1 MNNLSKLDFAGQ
13 HIYIGLDVHK
23 KSWSVCILTHQ
34 LEHKT
39 FSQPPDPVVLVNYL
53 KRNFPGA
60 TYHAVYEAGY
70 SGFWTHDRL
79 RELGVDCIVVNPAD
93 VPTKN
98 KEKKR
103 KRDKVDCRKL
113 ARSLRN
119 GELTGIYVP
128 TRIKVEDR
136 SLLRTRRNMVK
147 KQTRC
152 KNQIKAMLLFYG
164 IHIPPEMDHQCN
176 WSRRFIAWIEAIQME
191 KASGNVALKVHLE
204 ELHHIRRIVA
214 NLNRS
219 IRALS
224 RTDEYRENVRL
235 LKLAPGISILSA
247 MTYLT
252 ELYHISRFRSLD
264 QLASYVGLIPDTDSS
279 GEKDTTTGIT
289 KRRNPVLRGILIE
302 SAWIAAR
309 KDPALTMAFEKL
321 CTRMKK
327 THAIIYI
334 ARKLLNRIRYILKN
348 QMEYVPAVVQ

>member
-1 MNNLSKLDFAGQ
+1 MNNLTKLDFAGQ

-39 FSQPPDPVVLVNYL
+39 FTQPPDPTVLVNYL

-98 KEKKR
+98 KERKR

-164 IHIPPEMDHQCN
+164 IHIPPEMHQGN
-176 WSRRFIAWIEAIQME
+176 WSRRFIAWIEAIQLE
-191 KASGNVALKVHLE
+191 KASGNIALKVHLE

-247 MTYLT
+247 MTFLT
-252 ELYHISRFRSLD
+252 EMKSGMISS
-264 QLASYVGLIPDTDSS
+264 V
-279 GEKDTTTGIT
+279 
-289 KRRNPVLRGILIE
+289 
-302 SAWIAAR
+302 
-309 KDPALTMAFEKL
+309 
-321 CTRMKK
+321 
-327 THAIIYI
+327 
-334 ARKLLNRIRYILKN
+334 
-348 QMEYVPAVVQ
+348 

>member
-1 MNNLSKLDFAGQ
+1 MNNLSKLDFTGQ
-13 HIYIGLDVHK
+13 HLYIGMDVHK

-39 FSQPPDPVVLVNYL
+39 FSQPPDPTVLVNYL

-60 TYHAVYEAGY
+60 TYHAAYEAGY

-79 RELGVDCIVVNPAD
+79 RELGVECIVVNPAD

-98 KEKKR
+98 KERVR

-113 ARSLRN
+113 ARSLRS

-164 IHIPPEMDHQCN
+164 IHIPPDMDEGN
-176 WSRRFIAWIEAIQME
+176 WPRKFIAWIEAIRME

-204 ELHHIRRIVA
+204 ELHHIRRIVVD
-214 NLNRS
+214 LNRN
-219 IRALS
+219 IRDLS

-235 LKLAPGISILSA
+235 LKMAPGISTLTA
-247 MTYLT
+247 MTFLT
-252 ELYHISRFRSLD
+252 ELYHISRFRTLD
-264 QLASYVGLIPDTDSS
+264 NLASYVGLVPNTDSS

-302 SAWIAAR
+302 NAWIAVR
-309 KDPALTMAFEKL
+309 KDPALMMAFEKL
-321 CTRMKK
+321 CKRMKK
-327 THAIIYI
+327 TNAIVRI

-348 QMEYVPAVVQ
+348 KEEYVTAVVQ